1 MKTAHAAQATD
12 TEEAMLKGIAL
23 KLLKNPQARRIGIQL
38 LKNPRV
44 QREIIKQVSRRLGG
58 R

>member
-1 MKTAHAAQATD
+1 M
-12 TEEAMLKGIAL
+12 MKGIAL
-23 KLLKNPQARRIGIQL
+23 KLLKNPQARRLGLKL

-44 QREIIKQVSRRLGG
+44 QREIVKQVSRRLGG